1 LLVALSDKGCAVTLY
16 SVYEPPA
23 EAPDVVAR
31 AEALVFVKEGF
42 SWPALF
48 VPGLWLLYQRMW
60 LELVVFV
67 LVFALLAWIF
77 SDSAAGQTLLSWIS
91 IAIVVLFAFEAND
104 LRAAALERSGYRP
117 VGVAVG
123 RGVDDAELQFLRSW
137 LPRQQGAAQER
148 QGGQDRP
155 RGTKAQA
162 LPAQASARGGE
173 GEEVIGLFP
182 VP

>member
-1 LLVALSDKGCAVTLY
+1 VTLY

-23 EAPDVVAR
+23 DAPDLAAR

-67 LVFALLAWIF
+67 LIFALLAWAF
-77 SDSAAGQTLLSWIS
+77 GGSDAGQALLGWTSV
-91 IAIVVLFAFEAND
+91 AIVVLFAFEAND
-104 LRAAALERSGYRP
+104 LKGAALERSGYRP
-117 VGVAVG
+117 AGVAIG
-123 RGVDDAELQFLRSW
+123 RGVDAAELQFLRSW
-137 LPRQQGAAQER
+137 LPRQQDAAGEAE
-148 QGGQDRP
+148 GGLQRP
-155 RGTKAQA
+155 RRATALASQA
-162 LPAQASARGGE
+162 PAATRGAE

>member
-1 LLVALSDKGCAVTLY
+1 VTLY

-60 LELVVFV
+60 LELTVFV

-77 SDSAAGQTLLSWIS
+77 SDSAAGQALLGWIS

-104 LRAAALERSGYRP
+104 LRGAALERGGYRP
-117 VGVAVG
+117 VAVAVG
-123 RGVDDAELQFLRSW
+123 RGIDDAELQFLRSW
-137 LPRQQGAAQER
+137 LPQQAAQER
-148 QGGQDRP
+148 QGGLDASRRAKAQAAQAPALP
-155 RGTKAQA
+155 RGTET
-162 LPAQASARGGE
+162 E
-173 GEEVIGLFP
+173 GEVIGLFP

>member
-1 LLVALSDKGCAVTLY
+1 VTLY

-42 SWPALF
+42 SWTALF

-60 LELVVFV
+60 LELIVFV
-67 LVFALLAWIF
+67 LIFALLAWVF
-77 SDSAAGQTLLSWIS
+77 GDSGAGQALLSWIS
-91 IAIVVLFAFEAND
+91 LALVVLFAFEAND
-104 LRAAALERSGYRP
+104 LKGAALERSGYRP

-137 LPRQQGAAQER
+137 LPSQQGPAQER
-148 QGGQDRP
+148 QGGQGRP
-155 RGTKAQA
+155 RGAKAQA
-162 LPAQASARGGE
+162 SPAAARVAE

>member
-1 LLVALSDKGCAVTLY
+1 MTLY

-60 LELVVFV
+60 LELIVFV
-67 LVFALLAWIF
+67 LIFALLAWAF
-77 SDSAAGQTLLSWIS
+77 GGSAAGQALLGWTSM
-91 IAIVVLFAFEAND
+91 AVVVLFAFEAND
-104 LRAAALERSGYRP
+104 LKGAALERSGYRP
-117 VGVAVG
+117 AGVAIG
-123 RGVDDAELQFLRSW
+123 RRVDDAELQFLRTW
-137 LPRQQGAAQER
+137 LPRQQRAAGE
-148 QGGQDRP
+148 GQDRL
-155 RGTKAQA
+155 RGAKAPVSQA
-162 LPAQASARGGE
+162 PAATRGVE
-173 GEEVIGLFP
+173 GEDVIGLFP

>member
-1 LLVALSDKGCAVTLY
+1 MLG
-16 SVYEPPA
+16 
-23 EAPDVVAR
+23 
-31 AEALVFVKEGF
+31 
-42 SWPALF
+42 
-48 VPGLWLLYQRMW
+48 
-60 LELVVFV
+60 
-67 LVFALLAWIF
+67 
-77 SDSAAGQTLLSWIS
+77 WIS

-104 LRAAALERSGYRP
+104 LRVAALERSGYRP

-148 QGGQDRP
+148 QGGQDR
-155 RGTKAQA
+155 RGQAKAQA
-162 LPAQASARGGE
+162 PQAPAIRGGE